1 MVIVPQ
7 RPLKFRLINLT
18 GQNLADIYSQAPA
31 ARRRPVKSVQ
41 NTMTEMFSFQSLLI
55 ESFVPGTNELKVFP
69 GKVITADPK
78 ETDLI
83 ARIHNALRLTAWLDK
98 AVRGKIHW
106 RGGSFAPVEPL
117 VLGTTREVANARA
130 NKSRVSAGAIGVSPI
145 SVVETD
151 FDTPISV
158 VGTDFASR

>member
-1 MVIVPQ
+1 
-7 RPLKFRLINLT
+7 
-18 GQNLADIYSQAPA
+18 
-31 ARRRPVKSVQ
+31 
-41 NTMTEMFSFQSLLI
+41 MTEMFSFQSLLI